1 MQEKRVVE
9 KQCEYQRALLELQEK
24 LKITL
29 NQVCGCKIIQIQM
42 CQGFSFELGL
52 VKSSIRIAR
61 LGSRLT
67 LGPGVGEE
75 G

>member
-29 NQVCGCKIIQIQM
+29 NQVCGCNVPRI
-42 CQGFSFELGL
+42 SSELGL
-52 VKSSIRIAR
+52 VKSLIKIVR
-61 LGSRLT
+61 LGTRLAQ
-67 LGPGVGEE
+67 GPGGEE

>member
-29 NQVCGCKIIQIQM
+29 NQVN
-42 CQGFSFELGL
+42 SFYMKNL
-52 VKSSIRIAR
+52 KS
-61 LGSRLT
+61 T
-67 LGPGVGEE
+67 CT
-75 G
+75 